1 MTFSIAAYC
10 PETGA
15 VGVAVATYSLACG
28 ARARAATGRGAIMS
42 QGFASPP
49 LSLLGIRLLEEG
61 LPAPEV
67 MARLAAS
74 DPDFAWRQISLVDGA
89 GRAVGHTGP
98 HCRGWAGQAEGPGCV
113 ACGNVLAGEG
123 VVQAMVAGF
132 MAAAGEPLAERLL
145 HALEGARKAGGQVGA
160 EGPLPER
167 SAAVK
172 VHHVEAHPLVD
183 LRVDFSADAITDLR
197 RLWAEWQRMAPYY
210 EQRWRNPVATP
221 AQDAWMRS
229 QGRGG

>member
-1 MTFSIAAYC
+1 MTFSIAAHC
-10 PETGA
+10 TETGA

-28 ARARAATGRGAIMS
+28 ARARAATGKGAIMS

-49 LSLLGIRLLEEG
+49 LSLLGIQLLEQG

-67 MARLAAS
+67 MARLRAS
-74 DPDFAWRQISLVDGA
+74 DPDFAWRQISLVDGE

-113 ACGNVLAGEG
+113 ACGNVLVGEG
-123 VVQAMVAGF
+123 VVQAMIAGF
-132 MAAAGEPLAERLL
+132 LGGAGRPLAERLIL
-145 HALEGARKAGGQVGA
+145 ALEGAHDAGGQVGA
-160 EGPLPER
+160 EGPLQER

-172 VHHVEAHPLVD
+172 VHETEAHPLVD
-183 LRVDFSADAITDLR
+183 LRVDFSPTAIADLR
-197 RLWAEWQRMAPYY
+197 RTYAEWQRMAPYY
-210 EQRWRNPVATP
+210 EQRWRHPAATP

-229 QGRGG
+229 QRP

>member
-1 MTFSIAAYC
+1 MTFSIAAHC

-28 ARARAATGRGAIMS
+28 TRARAATGRGAIMS

-49 LSLLGIRLLEEG
+49 LSLLGVQLLEQG

-67 MARLAAS
+67 MEGLRAS
-74 DPDFAWRQISLVDGA
+74 DPDFAWRQISLVDAA

-98 HCRGWAGQAEGPGCV
+98 HCRGWAGQAAGRGCV
-113 ACGNVLAGEG
+113 ACGNVLAGEA
-123 VVQAMVAGF
+123 VVQAMIAGF
-132 MAAAGEPLAERLL
+132 EGSAGQPLAERLL
-145 HALEGARKAGGQVGA
+145 RALEGARDAGGQRGA
-160 EGPLPER
+160 DGPLPER

-183 LRVDFSADAITDLR
+183 LRVDFSPDAITDLR
-197 RLWAEWQRMAPYY
+197 RASDEWQRMAPYY
-210 EQRWRNPVATP
+210 ELRWRSPATTP
-221 AQDAWMRS
+221 PQDAWMRAQS
-229 QGRGG
+229 R

>member
-1 MTFSIAAYC
+1 MTFSIAAHC

-74 DPDFAWRQISLVDGA
+74 DPDFAWRQISLVDGK
-89 GRAVGHTGP
+89 GRAMGHTGP

-113 ACGNVLAGEG
+113 ACGNVLAGER

-132 MAAAGEPLAERLL
+132 LAAAGQPLAERLL
-145 HALEGARKAGGQVGA
+145 RALEGARGAGGQQGA

-172 VHHVEAHPLVD
+172 VHQAEAHPLVD
-183 LRVDFSADAITDLR
+183 LRVDLSADAITDLR

-210 EQRWRNPVATP
+210 EQRWRHPAATP
-221 AQDAWMRS
+221 AQDAWMRA
-229 QGRGG
+229 QARGG